1 MATWTT
7 VAHGVHQRRGGPFDL
22 SVVVVEGDDGLL
34 VVDSGADPVEGAEI
48 LADVTARF
56 ARPVVALVNTHAHF
70 DHTFGNQVFGPGSA
84 TDAAIHGHAAIARHF
99 ERYEGPRVASW
110 REDHALEPDRRWE
123 DLRLVP
129 PTHPIA
135 TATTLDL
142 GGRLVVLRPQSP
154 AHTDT
159 DLVLLLPEERVWVVG
174 DLIEESGP
182 PMYGSGCYPLD
193 WPGVLDALGDELE
206 AGDLVVPG
214 HGSVVRR
221 EFVARQADELRVIAN
236 RFVDAHDAGLGAAEA
251 LAAHAEWPVPVE
263 GLVGAIERAYAA
275 LDGLPLDDE
284 PAGDEPAGDA

>member
-7 VAHGVHQRRGGPFDL
+7 VAHGIHQRRGGPFDL

-84 TDAAIHGHAAIARHF
+84 TDAAIHGHAATARHF
-99 ERYEGPRVASW
+99 ERYEGPRVAAW

>member
-7 VAHGVHQRRGGPFDL
+7 VAHGIHQRRGGPFDL

-34 VVDSGADPVEGAEI
+34 IVDSGADPVEGAEI

-70 DHTFGNQVFGPGSA
+70 DHTFGNQVSGPGSA
-84 TDAAIHGHAAIARHF
+84 TDAAIHGHAAIAWHF
-99 ERYEGPRVASW
+99 ERYEGPRVAAW

-142 GGRLVVLRPQSP
+142 GGRLVELRPQSP

-206 AGDLVVPG
+206 AGDLVIPG
-214 HGSVVRR
+214 HGGVVRR
-221 EFVARQADELRVIAN
+221 EFVARQADALRVIAN

-284 PAGDEPAGDA
+284 PAG

>member
-1 MATWTT
+1 MATWTL
-7 VAHGVHQRRGGPFDL
+7 VAHGIHQRRGGPFDL

-99 ERYEGPRVASW
+99 ERYEGPRVAAW

-142 GGRLVVLRPQSP
+142 GGRLVELRPQSP

-284 PAGDEPAGDA
+284 PAGDA

>member
-99 ERYEGPRVASW
+99 EHYEGPRVAAW
-110 REDHALEPDRRWE
+110 HENPALEPDRPWA

-135 TATTLDL
+135 DATTLDL
-142 GGRLVVLRPQSP
+142 GGRLVELRPQSP

-159 DLVLLLPEERVWVVG
+159 DLVLLLPEERVWVLG

-182 PMYGSGCYPLD
+182 PIYGSGCYPLD
-193 WPGVLDALGDELE
+193 WPGVLDALGAELE
-206 AGDLVVPG
+206 PGDLVVPG
-214 HGSVVRR
+214 HGRVVRR
-221 EFVARQADELRVIAN
+221 EFVSRQADELRVIAD

-251 LAAHAEWPVPVE
+251 LAAHAEWPVPVH
-263 GLVGAIERAYAA
+263 GLVGAIERAYGA
-275 LDGLPLDDE
+275 LDGLRLDDGGE
-284 PAGDEPAGDA
+284 GDTAAP

>member
-7 VAHGVHQRRGGPFDL
+7 VAHGIHQRRGGPFDL

-99 ERYEGPRVASW
+99 ERYEGPRVAAW

-182 PMYGSGCYPLD
+182 PVYGSGCYPLD

-284 PAGDEPAGDA
+284 PAGDA

>member
-7 VAHGVHQRRGGPFDL
+7 VAHGIHQRRGGPFDL

-142 GGRLVVLRPQSP
+142 GDRLVELRPQSP

-284 PAGDEPAGDA
+284 PAGDA